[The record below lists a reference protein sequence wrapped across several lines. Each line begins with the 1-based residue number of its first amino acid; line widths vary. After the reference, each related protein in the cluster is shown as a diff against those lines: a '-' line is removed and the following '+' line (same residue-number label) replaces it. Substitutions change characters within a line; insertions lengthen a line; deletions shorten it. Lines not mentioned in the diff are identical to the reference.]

1 MIRHVANLSAALLLA
16 ACVSAQDVPQRATPA
31 SPLSNSFLPGAS
43 IEVVPMAGWDVT
55 DADGTRT
62 LSASGHNAVDQAPA
76 NAARY
81 TQKSYVF
88 PTGSIHVLEFNT
100 ANGGMTHP
108 ITDETTLYMLKGEAT
123 VQVAGETVSIT
134 QGDAVSYPS
143 GTLRGDGDGTAVLW
157 IVTGNDIDGEAKP
170 KVVRSADTTFAQM
183 GYWPNPDGGG
193 RILVTTAEALK
204 DAPAYAVRLDM
215 TNYAFD
221 DNGLVVTKN
230 YKSGPTNKSS
240 GDRDALLYIT
250 SGKMRWFQDGIDVIA
265 GHGIDVIAVPGDA
278 IRETAGRYHN
288 WIRMEDSSFLGIG
301 TAPLAPLDADAPS
314 DY

>member
-1 MIRHVANLSAALLLA
+1 MIRYVANLSAALLLA
-16 ACVSAQDVPQRATPA
+16 ACASAGDSPEHATPA
-31 SPLSNSFLPGAS
+31 SPLSESFLPGAS
-43 IEVVPMAGWDVT
+43 IAAVPMAGWDVT
-55 DADGTRT
+55 AASGLRT
-62 LSASGHNAVDQAPA
+62 LSASGQDAVDQAPA

-88 PTGSIHVLEFNT
+88 PTGSIHVLEFNA
-100 ANGGMTHP
+100 ANGGVTHP
-108 ITDETTLYMLKGEAT
+108 ITDETTLYMFNGEAT
-123 VQVAGETVSIT
+123 VEVDGETVSIN

-143 GTLRGDGDGTAVLW
+143 GTLRSDGDGTAVLW
-157 IVTGNDIDGEAKP
+157 IVTGTDIDGEPKP
-170 KVVRSADTTFAQM
+170 KLVRSADTTFFQM
-183 GYWPNPDGGG
+183 GYWPNPNGGD
-193 RILVTTAEALK
+193 RILVTTAEDLK
-204 DAPAYAVRLDM
+204 DAPAHAVRLDM

-230 YKSGPTNKSS
+230 YKSGPTNKSR
-240 GDRDALLYIT
+240 GDRDALLYIA
-250 SGKMRWFQDGIDVIA
+250 SGKMRWFQDD
-265 GHGIDVIAVPGDA
+265 IDVIAVPGDA